1 MWTVLIKN
9 TSDPLSLS
17 SDICSFFNPTL
28 VCNSCPQTPARSL
41 SWSWNDIG
49 PRRAASRWKISLM
62 FAPEC
67 SFVLAAEKKKVTLRL
82 FYQHEET
89 ASEGQPAHS
98 VWIKKRRRQCSCDK
112 VTNGCCW
119 SISQITRGDV
129 HAAGILL
136 RRRRWWRPK
145 TEIKGQLL
153 EYLMKPI
160 LPSYFKYLQLQA
172 LNVEDGE
179 ATFWFLIH
187 IFQRFRMSV
196 HDFQIKAPPGP
207 GRTDGSRLYQ
217 KVTAETSITSAT
229 QPSVSYP
236 QLWPRDHDRKNEIV
250 DANSGNEVFFDA
262 LLGAISWRPPP
273 ERCNYTSGWR
283 RLQLL
288 WLACSVPSI
297 LPAHFQLFSTAVFEF
312 ILESITIIPSV

>member
-1 MWTVLIKN
+1 MKWYR
-9 TSDPLSLS
+9 
-17 SDICSFFNPTL
+17 
-28 VCNSCPQTPARSL
+28 A
-41 SWSWNDIG
+41 
-49 PRRAASRWKISLM
+49 AASRWKISLM

-89 ASEGQPAHS
+89 PSEGQPAQS

-112 VTNGCCW
+112 VINGCCW

-129 HAAGILL
+129 HSAGITHFPSPQSWLWCRLL
-136 RRRRWWRPK
+136 RSRHRWRPK
-145 TEIKGQLL
+145 MEIKGQLL

-179 ATFWFLIH
+179 AKFLFLTH

-207 GRTDGSRLYQ
+207 GWMDGSRLY
-217 KVTAETSITSAT
+217 
-229 QPSVSYP
+229 
-236 QLWPRDHDRKNEIV
+236 
-250 DANSGNEVFFDA
+250 
-262 LLGAISWRPPP
+262 
-273 ERCNYTSGWR
+273 
-283 RLQLL
+283 
-288 WLACSVPSI
+288 
-297 LPAHFQLFSTAVFEF
+297 
-312 ILESITIIPSV
+312 